1 MGAGASSADEG
12 TKLVGQNE
20 STNASHSKQK
30 LNPKMIRGDKG
41 ALRTD
46 GEDISG
52 DDIDVGEDKKAGLAK
67 QTEEDIAYNEIRHWS
82 HDQKVKRF
90 ALYII
95 FGQFDKVSYSRMSV
109 YSIMKCNPQHN

>member
-1 MGAGASSADEG
+1 M
-12 TKLVGQNE
+12 LNFNE
-20 STNASHSKQK
+20 K
-30 LNPKMIRGDKG
+30 LNPKIIRGEKG

-46 GEDISG
+46 GEDLSG
-52 DDIDVGEDKKAGLAK
+52 DDLGVGEDKKAGLSK

-95 FGQFDKVSYSRMSV
+95 LSDSTLPPRFDNEGKEICVSIRWRAL
-109 YSIMKCNPQHN
+109 

>member
-1 MGAGASSADEG
+1 MCPPAVPKSLGDLQYE
-12 TKLVGQNE
+12 T
-20 STNASHSKQK
+20 KQK
-30 LNPKMIRGDKG
+30 LNPKIIRGEKG

-46 GEDISG
+46 DEDLS
-52 DDIDVGEDKKAGLAK
+52 DDDLGVGEDKKAGFGK
-67 QTEEDIAYNEIRHWS
+67 QSEEDIAYNEIRHWS